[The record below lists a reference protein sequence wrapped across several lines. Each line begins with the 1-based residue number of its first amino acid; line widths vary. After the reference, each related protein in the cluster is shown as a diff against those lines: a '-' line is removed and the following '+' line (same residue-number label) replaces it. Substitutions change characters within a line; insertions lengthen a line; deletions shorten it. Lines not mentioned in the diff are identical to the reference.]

1 MPVLNNQ
8 CCHYVKLYAGA
19 KLISLGGNLGSSIMD
34 TGSKS
39 IKGSFLVQA
48 NKILCT

>member
-8 CCHYVKLYAGA
+8 CCHFVKLYAGA
-19 KLISLGGNLGSSIMD
+19 KLISLGGNLGSITD

-39 IKGSFLVQA
+39 IKGNFLVQA